1 MAEQKELNAAEQE
14 ALNAIVA
21 RQKEIKDGI
30 NPFIIEIKSLADSLT
45 SLMGKENLL
54 EADLDSAFDLN
65 DAIQEQTQEINAL
78 LFDMRDTI
86 KP

>member
-1 MAEQKELNAAEQE
+1 MAEQEELNAAEQE
-14 ALNAIVA
+14 ALNAIVV

-30 NPFIIEIKSLADSLT
+30 NPFIIEIKSLAESLT
-45 SLMGKENLL
+45 SLMTKESFL

-78 LFDMRDTI
+78 LFEMRDTI
-86 KP
+86 K